1 MAAADAEAAE
11 LADAAASMS
20 AETADCAEKKKA
32 EAKIDEAN
40 QKAKDAKDRAEKMKS
55 DMEEELNLTHF
66 RLSSQV
72 SFQGDCLQ
80 GSRNLTNLT
89 CTCTVIHHP
98 RLALFSRLLP

>member
-72 SFQGDCLQ
+72 SFKGDCH
-80 GSRNLTNLT
+80 LTSLVPVPVFIGRRVLNFDM
-89 CTCTVIHHP
+89 P
-98 RLALFSRLLP
+98 